1 MDFRPILN
9 AVFFFALYPFKLVFG
24 TIKGILNTILVFVAR
39 LLRLD
44 KLVSKM
50 SSWLI
55 RRSDRFFAFHRNP
68 LLRGDLLAYA
78 EQEYPRDLYPTAWE
92 DIPDDVRHELV
103 WDGRLLN
110 GRRVAELA
118 KAKITDEV
126 VGNALVRSGVHAL
139 ALTFLITS
147 IPLYIAAM
155 DSGRGLAGIFGGH
168 TPFPS
173 WAWVNGAILPV
184 AAWGLLTVIERIGNV
199 LQIAVV
205 SGLGLLA
212 FPLFWLFAFAHAMN
226 GAWDSASY
234 SLRVATRDS
243 EVFWKSNILG
253 RRNQYLAYCREVEN
267 ACHRL
272 KDQPIIPVGQATGL
286 IRGRGDMEAPDRG
299 TIVCYDGESIRQ
311 HTLILGGTG
320 SGKTRLVIKPLFKRI
335 MEANWGVSHKIGAYV
350 TDGKGTL
357 WQALAKVVAHR
368 DDIAILGTHEDHF
381 GLDLC
386 QGMTPLEISTTFKA
400 VAGQINGEPKDS
412 FWPESAS
419 LLLMHSATVARAI
432 QMSGG
437 VREKWRTTRRCMPYS
452 LIGIA
457 QIASNT
463 TLMRECFAECAA
475 LARFLMDEDDVDDE
489 TTAIM
494 TAADQ
499 SIEWLEGSHLSLGD
513 HTKGSIIA
521 NVSSVLGKLSGAP
534 DITARFCSGA
544 FEKSVDVD
552 HALKGGILFVAIGET
567 EHGMAGK
574 VVNCWLKTRLYILA
588 KRRLLTDP
596 EGCRNTSCALVADEF
611 QMLATV
617 GPDTDTTFWNIARE
631 TGVFMIAATQSVA
644 ALHQA
649 IGHHAT
655 SNLMNLL
662 RSKVILKTEER
673 ETLEYAKALAG
684 EVARGWEYESSFYA
698 TQAIRQLE
706 YNDNFAPQIEV
717 GGFHGL
723 GPQSFTAS
731 TEQYQPY
738 DASHIGAM
746 WERAS
751 HQVGGGGAGGSVD
764 IGDGGAS
771 QNAQQMAMREEDQN
785 RQSFIGT
792 LQMRPKI
799 DTDELL
805 VGSGMAFAIIQRA
818 GGDRMDVIDLEKI
831 AA

>member
-1 MDFRPILN
+1 MDFRPIVN

-24 TIKGILNTILVFVAR
+24 TIKGILNTILLLVAR

-50 SSWLI
+50 SGWLI
-55 RRSDRFFAFHRNP
+55 RRSDRFFAFHRSP

-126 VGNALVRSGVHAL
+126 VGAALMRSGVHAL
-139 ALTFLITS
+139 ALTFLLTS
-147 IPLYIAAM
+147 IPMYLMAAS
-155 DSGRGLAGIFGGH
+155 DGRGLAGIFGGH

-173 WAWVNGAILPV
+173 WAWDNGAILPV
-184 AAWGLLTVIERIGNV
+184 MAWGLLTVIERLAYVFN
-199 LQIAVV
+199 IAIV

-212 FPLFWLFAFAHAMN
+212 FPLFWLFAFAHAMT
-226 GAWDSASY
+226 GAWNSASG

-253 RRNQYLAYCREVEN
+253 RKNQYLAYCREVEN
-267 ACHRL
+267 ACYRL
-272 KDQPIIPVGQATGL
+272 KDQPIIPVGEATGL

-320 SGKTRLVIKPLFKRI
+320 SGKTRLVIRPLFRRI
-335 MEANWGVSHKIGAYV
+335 MEANWGPGHKIGAYV

-357 WQALAKVVAHR
+357 WRDLEAVVSKR
-368 DDIAILGTHEDHF
+368 NDIAVLGTHPDHF

-400 VAGQINGEPKDS
+400 VAGQINGETKDT

-419 LLLMHSATVARAI
+419 LLLMHSASVARAI
-432 QMSGG
+432 AMSGV
-437 VREKWRTTRRCMPYS
+437 VREKWRTARHCLPYS

-457 QIASNT
+457 QIASSEP
-463 TLMRECFAECAA
+463 LMLECFQDFSDF
-475 LARFLMDEDDVDDE
+475 ARSLDEDDTDDE
-489 TTAIM
+489 TRAHM
-494 TAADQ
+494 RAADQ
-499 SIEWLEGSHLSLGD
+499 SIQWLKGAHMKQGEN
-513 HTKGSIIA
+513 TKGSIVA

-544 FEKSVDVD
+544 FKKSVDVD

-684 EVARGWEYESSFYA
+684 EVARGWEYESDFYA
-698 TQAIRQLE
+698 TQAVRRLE
-706 YNDNFAPQIEV
+706 FNDDRAPRIEV
-717 GGFHGL
+717 GDIHGL
-723 GPQSFTAS
+723 VPQTFTAS
-731 TEQYQPY
+731 TDQYQPY
-738 DASHIGAM
+738 DASHIASM

-785 RQSFIGT
+785 RQSFIGS

>member
-1 MDFRPILN
+1 MVKTVLTLVIFAFAYPIQMVFTTVRRVLN
-9 AVFFFALYPFKLVFG
+9 FVLTIIARALFLDRIVNKLAAW
-24 TIKGILNTILVFVAR
+24 LV
-39 LLRLD
+39 
-44 KLVSKM
+44 
-50 SSWLI
+50 
-55 RRSDRFFAFHRNP
+55 RRSDLFFSRHGDP

-78 EQEYPRDLYPTAWE
+78 EDEYPRDRFPTAWE

-126 VGNALVRSGVHAL
+126 VGQALVRSGIHAL
-139 ALTFLITS
+139 ALTFIIAGL
-147 IPLYIAAM
+147 PMYLYAI
-155 DSGRGLAGIFGGH
+155 DSGQGIMGLFAGR

-173 WAWVNGAILPV
+173 WAWDNGAIVPV
-184 AAWGLLTVIERIGNV
+184 LAWGLLTFLERILFV
-199 LQIAVV
+199 MQLSITT
-205 SGLGLLA
+205 GLLFLA
-212 FPLFWLFAFAHAMN
+212 FPLFWFFAFAAAMN
-226 GAWDSASY
+226 SAWETASASY
-234 SLRVATRDS
+234 RVATRDS
-243 EVFWKSNILG
+243 EVFWKSNILT
-253 RRNQYLAYCREVEN
+253 RQNQYKAYCREVEN

-272 KDQPIIPVGQATGL
+272 KDQPIIPVGEATGL

-320 SGKTRLVIKPLFKRI
+320 SGKTRLVIRPLFERL
-335 MEANWGVSHKIGAYV
+335 MNAAWGEGHRIGAYI

-357 WQALAKVVAHR
+357 WKTLAPVVAHR
-368 DDIAILGTHEDHF
+368 KKDIAILGTAEGQS

-400 VAGQINGEPKDS
+400 VAGQINGEREDS

-419 LLLMHSATVARAI
+419 LLLMHSAAVARALH
-432 QMSGG
+432 
-437 VREKWRTTRRCMPYS
+437 VHKPTLEEWKLRRGHAPYS

-457 QIASNT
+457 RLASEEPSMKGAFE
-463 TLMRECFAECAA
+463 LIGEFIDAEPDGYFSPEEQAILLSARE
-475 LARFLMDEDDVDDE
+475 
-489 TTAIM
+489 
-494 TAADQ
+494 
-499 SIEWLEGSHLSLGD
+499 SKEWLENSHFKLGD
-513 HTKGSIIA
+513 ITKGSIIA

-534 DITARFCSGA
+534 DVSMRFCSGA
-544 FEKSVDVD
+544 FDPEMTVDVD

-588 KRRLLTDP
+588 KRRLQTNP

-631 TGVFMIAATQSVA
+631 TGVFMVAATQSVA
-644 ALHQA
+644 ALNQA
-649 IGHHAT
+649 IGKDAT

-662 RSKVILKTEER
+662 RSKIVLKTEET
-673 ETLEYAKALAG
+673 ETLQYVKQLAG
-684 EVARGWEYESSFYA
+684 EVARGWEYEPKFYA

-706 YNDNFAPQIEV
+706 IGNGGQPTISV
-717 GGFHGL
+717 GGFQGL
-723 GPQSFTAS
+723 FPTHFEALT
-731 TEQYQPY
+731 YQEEPY
-738 DASHIGAM
+738 SAAHIGAV
-746 WERAS
+746 WEAAS
-751 HQVGGGGAGGSVD
+751 NPVGNGTVD
-764 IGDGGAS
+764 TGDGGAS
-771 QNAQQMAMREEDQN
+771 QNLQQMMMREEDQN
-785 RQSFIGT
+785 RQSFIGS

-818 GGDRMDVIDLEKI
+818 GGDRMDIIDLDI

>member
-1 MDFRPILN
+1 MDFRPLVN

-24 TIKGILNTILVFVAR
+24 TIKGILNAILLFVAR

-50 SSWLI
+50 SGWLI
-55 RRSDRFFAFHRNP
+55 RRSDRFFAFNRNP

-78 EQEYPRDLYPTAWE
+78 EQEYPRDIYPTAWE

-126 VGNALVRSGVHAL
+126 VGNALIRSGVHAL
-139 ALTFLITS
+139 ALTFLLTS
-147 IPLYIAAM
+147 IPLYLAAM
-155 DSGRGLAGIFGGH
+155 DSGRGLMAIFGGH

-173 WAWVNGAILPV
+173 WAWDNGAILPV
-184 AAWGLLTVIERIGNV
+184 MSWGLLTVIERIGNV
-199 LQIAVV
+199 LQLAIV
-205 SGLGLLA
+205 SGLGLIA
-212 FPLFWLFAFAHAMN
+212 FPLFWLFSFGHAMN
-226 GAWDSASY
+226 SAWNSASH

-253 RRNQYLAYCREVEN
+253 RKNQYLAYQREVES

-272 KDQPIIPVGQATGL
+272 KDQPIIPVGKATGL
-286 IRGRGDMEAPDRG
+286 IRGRGDMEAPDRD

-320 SGKTRLVIKPLFKRI
+320 SGKTRLVIRPLFRRI
-335 MEANWGVSHKIGAYV
+335 MEANWGPGHKIGAYV

-357 WQALAKVVAHR
+357 WRDLEPVVSKR
-368 DDIAILGTHEDHF
+368 KDIAILGTHADHS

-400 VAGQINGEPKDS
+400 VSGQITGETKDS

-419 LLLMHSATVARAI
+419 LLLMHSAALARAL
-432 QMSGG
+432 QQSGDA
-437 VREKWRTTRRCMPYS
+437 RKKWRQTRRCLPYS
-452 LIGIA
+452 LVGIA
-457 QIASNT
+457 QIASNE
-463 TLMRECFAECAA
+463 TLLKECFKDFADF
-475 LARFLMDEDDVDDE
+475 ARPLDEVDDLDAE
-489 TTAIM
+489 TDAIV
-494 TAADQ
+494 TAASQ
-499 SIEWLEGSHLSLGD
+499 SIEWLKGAHMPLGD
-513 HTKGSIIA
+513 NTKGSIIA
-521 NVSSVLGKLSGAP
+521 HVSSVLGKLSGAP

-544 FEKSVDVD
+544 LDEEKMVDVD
-552 HALKGGILFVAIGET
+552 YALKGGILFVAIGET

-596 EGCRNTSCALVADEF
+596 EGCRNTSCALIADEF

-631 TGVFMIAATQSVA
+631 TGVFMVAATQSVA

-649 IGHHAT
+649 IGDHAT

-684 EVARGWEYESSFYA
+684 EVARGWEYEQYFYA

-706 YNDNFAPQIEV
+706 CGDLEPEISV

-723 GPQSFTAS
+723 LPQTFAAS

-738 DASHIGAM
+738 NAAHIGAM

-751 HQVGGGGAGGSVD
+751 VQVGGGTVD
-764 IGDGGAS
+764 VGDGGAS

-818 GGDRMDVIDLEKI
+818 GGDRMDVIDLEI

>member
-1 MDFRPILN
+1 MQIL
-9 AVFFFALYPFKLVFG
+9 VGIILFFIFYPFMLAYKTAKRV
-24 TIKGILNTILVFVAR
+24 LNSVVWFVAR

-44 KLVSKM
+44 KLMTKLSG
-50 SSWLI
+50 WLI
-55 RRSDRFFAFHRNP
+55 RRSDTFFARSRNP

-78 EQEYPRDLYPTAWE
+78 EQEYPNDIFPTAWK

-126 VGNALVRSGVHAL
+126 VGTALVRSGVHAL
-139 ALTFLITS
+139 ALTLLITS
-147 IPLYIAAM
+147 VPLYLMAM
-155 DSGRGLAGIFGGH
+155 DGGRGLLGLFGAH

-173 WAWVNGAILPV
+173 WAWDNGAILPV
-184 AAWGLLTVIERIGNV
+184 IAWGLLTVIERFMFL
-199 LQIAVV
+199 LQVAVMT
-205 SGLGLLA
+205 GLGLIA
-212 FPLFWLFAFAHAMN
+212 FPLFWFFAFAAAMN
-226 GAWDSASY
+226 SAWNTASATM
-234 SLRVATRDS
+234 RVATRDS
-243 EVFWKSNILG
+243 EVAWKTNFLG
-253 RRNQYLAYCREVEN
+253 RQNQYKAYCREVEN
-267 ACHRL
+267 ACYRL
-272 KDQPIIPVGQATGL
+272 KDQPIIPVGEATGL
-286 IRGRGDMEAPDRG
+286 IRGRGDMEAPNRG
-299 TIVCYDGESIRQ
+299 QTVCYDGESIRQ

-320 SGKTRLVIKPLFKRI
+320 SGKTRLVIRPLFRRI
-335 MEANWGVSHKIGAYV
+335 MEAKWGEGHRIGAYV

-357 WQALAKVVAHR
+357 WRDLEAVVAHR
-368 DDIAILGTHEDHF
+368 KEDIAILGTHPDHY

-400 VAGQINGEPKDS
+400 VAGQINGETKDS

-419 LLLMHSATVARAI
+419 LLLMHSAALARAL
-432 QMSGG
+432 QLSGA
-437 VREKWRTTRRCMPYS
+437 VREKWRATRRCLPYS
-452 LIGIA
+452 LVGIA
-457 QIASNT
+457 QIASNE
-463 TLMRECFAECAA
+463 TLIKECFQNFADF
-475 LARFLMDEDDVDDE
+475 ARTLDDDETDDE

-499 SIEWLEGSHLSLGD
+499 SIEWLKGAHMTLGD
-513 HTKGSIIA
+513 TTKGSIIA

-544 FEKSVDVD
+544 FEKKKTVDVD
-552 HALKGGILFVAIGET
+552 HALQGGILFIAIGET

-631 TGVFMIAATQSVA
+631 TGVFMVAATQSVA
-644 ALHQA
+644 ALNQA
-649 IGHHAT
+649 IGEHAT
-655 SNLMNLL
+655 NNLMNLL
-662 RSKVILKTEER
+662 RSKIILKTEER
-673 ETLEYAKALAG
+673 STLDYAKALAG
-684 EVARGWEYESSFYA
+684 EVARGWEYEPDFYA
-698 TQAIRQLE
+698 TQSVRELE
-706 YNDNFAPQIEV
+706 IGNGGRPHVSV
-717 GGFHGL
+717 GGFQGL
-723 GPQSFTAS
+723 YPITFTAS
-731 TEQYQPY
+731 TEQAAPY
-738 DASHIGAM
+738 SAGHLTAM
-746 WERAS
+746 WQRAS
-751 HQVGGGGAGGSVD
+751 NPVGNGTVD
-764 IGDGGAS
+764 TGDGGES
-771 QNAQQMAMREEDQN
+771 QNRQSMAAREEDQN
-785 RQSFIGT
+785 RATYTGS

-818 GGDRMDVIDLEKI
+818 GGDRMDVIDLEI

>member
-1 MDFRPILN
+1 MQILVAIVLFFIFYPFMLAYKTAKRILN
-9 AVFFFALYPFKLVFG
+9 VV
-24 TIKGILNTILVFVAR
+24 VWFVAR

-44 KLVSKM
+44 KLVTKLSA
-50 SSWLI
+50 WLI
-55 RRSDRFFAFHRNP
+55 RRSDHFFARSRNP
-68 LLRGDLLAYA
+68 LLRGDLLAHA
-78 EQEYPRDLYPTAWE
+78 EEEYPRDIFPTAWE

-126 VGNALVRSGVHAL
+126 VGNALARSGVHAL

-147 IPLYIAAM
+147 VPLYLMAM
-155 DSGRGLAGIFGGH
+155 DGGRGLGGIFGSH
-168 TPFPS
+168 TPFPD
-173 WAWVNGAILPV
+173 WAWDNGAILPV
-184 AAWGLLTVIERIGNV
+184 MAWCLLTVLERLAFIFN
-199 LQIAVV
+199 IAIV
-205 SGLGLLA
+205 SGLGLIA
-212 FPLFWLFAFAHAMN
+212 FPLFWFFAFAAAMN
-226 GAWDSASY
+226 SAWQSASANY
-234 SLRVATRDS
+234 RVATRDS
-243 EVFWKSNILG
+243 EVFFKSNFLS
-253 RRNQYLAYCREVEN
+253 RQNQYKAYCREVEN

-272 KDQPIIPVGQATGL
+272 KDQPIIPVGEATGL

-299 TIVCYDGESIRQ
+299 TIVSYDGESIRQ

-320 SGKTRLVIKPLFKRI
+320 SGKTRLVIRPLFRRI
-335 MEANWGVSHKIGAYV
+335 MEANWGASHKIGAYV

-357 WQALAKVVAHR
+357 WRDLKPVVSER
-368 DDIAILGTHEDHF
+368 KDIAILGTHPDHS

-400 VAGQINGEPKDS
+400 VSGQIQGASKDD

-419 LLLMHSATVARAI
+419 LLLMHSAALARALE
-432 QMSGG
+432 MSGAA
-437 VREKWRTTRRCMPYS
+437 RKKWRETRRCLPYS
-452 LIGIA
+452 LVGIA
-457 QIASNT
+457 QIASNEL
-463 TLMRECFAECAA
+463 LMKECFKDFADFARA
-475 LARFLMDEDDVDDE
+475 LDDENTDDE

-494 TAADQ
+494 TAADR
-499 SIEWLEGSHLSLGD
+499 SIEWLQGAHIKLGD
-513 HTKGSIIA
+513 ITKGSIVA

-544 FEKSVDVD
+544 LEKEKMVDVD

-631 TGVFMIAATQSVA
+631 TGVFMVAATQSVA
-644 ALHQA
+644 ALNQA
-649 IGHHAT
+649 IGENPTA
-655 SNLMNLL
+655 NLMNLL
-662 RSKVILKTEER
+662 RSKIILKTEER
-673 ETLEYAKALAG
+673 STLDYAKALAG
-684 EVARGWEYESSFYA
+684 EVARGWEYETDFYA
-698 TQAIRQLE
+698 TQAIRKTEIGNGGVPL
-706 YNDNFAPQIEV
+706 ISV

-723 GPQSFTAS
+723 YPIYFTAS
-731 TEQYQPY
+731 TEQAAPY
-738 DASHIGAM
+738 SASHLAAM
-746 WERAS
+746 WQRAS
-751 HQVGGGGAGGSVD
+751 NPVGNGTVD
-764 IGDGGAS
+764 TGDGGAS
-771 QNAQQMAMREEDQN
+771 QNAQSMAAREEDQN
-785 RQSFIGT
+785 RSTYTGS
-792 LQMRPKI
+792 LNMRPKI

-818 GGDRMDVIDLEKI
+818 GGDRMDVIDLEI